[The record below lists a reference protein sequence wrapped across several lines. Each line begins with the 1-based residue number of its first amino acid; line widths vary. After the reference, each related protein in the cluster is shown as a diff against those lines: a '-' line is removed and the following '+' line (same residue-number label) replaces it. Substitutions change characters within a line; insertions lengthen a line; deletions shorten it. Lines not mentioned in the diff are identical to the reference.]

1 MAKQSAKKFRKTK
14 PAVRKSLNWLW
25 GRSGVF
31 ETLEAGRW
39 RVYELFLTE
48 EVFAQNKDFLAKQKA
63 NGVELEVM
71 TSQKLTELAQATDH
85 QGIVAR
91 VSKYPYDTLE
101 NFEKTLVA
109 DHSALSASAKPIAVL
124 IDRVQDVFNFAS
136 LLRCCKHAGVGAVF
150 VGEFCQCQ
158 VTTQVSRLSS
168 GAVNHLSIVQSSD
181 LLNTAKR
188 LKELGLTLLA
198 VDPASTQAIDHAGL
212 DVSLGLLVGSDLH
225 GLDPN
230 LMALCDQRICIP
242 SQNLPATS
250 HPTANHQAT
259 QLSPSVSAGIV
270 LYETRRQQRIG
281 GRP

>member
-1 MAKQSAKKFRKTK
+1 
-14 PAVRKSLNWLW
+14 
-25 GRSGVF
+25 
-31 ETLEAGRW
+31 
-39 RVYELFLTE
+39 VYELFVTE
-48 EVFAQNKDFLAKQKA
+48 EVLAQNKDLLAKQKA
-63 NGVELEVM
+63 NGVELEVI
-71 TSQKLTELAQATDH
+71 TNQKLTELSQATDH

-101 NFEKTLVA
+101 SFENMLLAGKTA
-109 DHSALSASAKPIAVL
+109 QPNPAKPIAVL

-225 GLDPN
+225 GLDAN
-230 LMALCDQRICIP
+230 LMTLCDQRVCIP
-242 SQNLPATS
+242 SQNLPATNN
-250 HPTANHQAT
+250 PTANHQTT

-270 LYETRRQQRIG
+270 LYEARRQQRIDG
-281 GRP
+281 

>member
-1 MAKQSAKKFRKTK
+1 VGAQRS
-14 PAVRKSLNWLW
+14 VRDLGS
-25 GRSGVF
+25 R
-31 ETLEAGRW
+31 RW
-39 RVYELFLTE
+39 RVYELFVTD
-48 EVFAQNKDFLAKQKA
+48 EVFSQNKDLLAKQKA

-71 TSQKLTELAQATDH
+71 TNQKLTELSQATDH

-101 NFEKTLVA
+101 SFENMLLAGKT
-109 DHSALSASAKPIAVL
+109 DQPNPAKPIAVL

-225 GLDPN
+225 GLDAN
-230 LMALCDQRICIP
+230 LMTLCDQRVCIP

-250 HPTANHQAT
+250 NPTANHQTT

-270 LYETRRQQRIG
+270 LYEARRQQRIDG
-281 GRP
+281 

>member
-1 MAKQSAKKFRKTK
+1 MSKQPAKKFRKAA
-14 PAVRKSLNWLW
+14 PAVRKSLNWMW

-39 RVYELFLTE
+39 RVYELFVTD
-48 EVFAQNKDFLAKQKA
+48 EVLAQNKDFLTKQKA

-71 TSQKLTELAQATDH
+71 TNQKLSELSQATDH
-85 QGIVAR
+85 RGIVAR

-101 NFEKTLVA
+101 NFENRLLAGNSVQTA
-109 DHSALSASAKPIAVL
+109 PAKPIAVL

-181 LLNTAKR
+181 LQITAKR
-188 LKELGLTLLA
+188 LKELGLNLLA
-198 VDPASTQAIDHAGL
+198 VDLASTQAIDHAGL

-230 LMALCDQRICIP
+230 LMALCDQRVCIP
-242 SQNLPATS
+242 SQNHSATN
-250 HPTANHQAT
+250 HQAKNHQAT
-259 QLSPSVSAGIV
+259 VLSPSVSAGIV
-270 LYETRRQQRIG
+270 LYEARRQQRIEV
-281 GRP
+281 

>member
-1 MAKQSAKKFRKTK
+1 MSKQPAKKFRKAA
-14 PAVRKSLNWLW
+14 PAVRKSLNWMW

-39 RVYELFLTE
+39 RVYELFVTD
-48 EVFAQNKDFLAKQKA
+48 EVLAQNKDFLTKQKA

-71 TSQKLTELAQATDH
+71 TNQKLSELSQATDH
-85 QGIVAR
+85 RGIVAR

-101 NFEKTLVA
+101 NFENRLLAGNSVQTA
-109 DHSALSASAKPIAVL
+109 PAKPIAVL

-181 LLNTAKR
+181 LQITAKR
-188 LKELGLTLLA
+188 LKELGLNLLA
-198 VDPASTQAIDHAGL
+198 VDPASTQAIDHADL

-230 LMALCDQRICIP
+230 LMALCDQRVCIP
-242 SQNLPATS
+242 SQNHSATN
-250 HPTANHQAT
+250 HQAKNHQAT
-259 QLSPSVSAGIV
+259 VLSPSVSAGIV
-270 LYETRRQQRIG
+270 LYEARRQQRIEV
-281 GRP
+281 